1 MTIDHFTLKLFLRYV
16 TTTVLYTNPRLHVV
30 ELAAV
35 EFEKFEQK
43 NTQVSVGVGIV
54 SRMELKKADAHE
66 NKRV

>member
-1 MTIDHFTLKLFLRYV
+1 MTIDHLSLQLFLGYV
-16 TTTVLYTNPRLHVV
+16 TAAVLYTNSRLHVV

-54 SRMELKKADAHE
+54 SRMELEEADAHE